1 MRTFSASAMIAA
13 ALWAVPAAAQDKI
26 PVNDKFDVASKPVK
40 IHSSMPISCDD
51 NIRNAA
57 AKFNQA
63 GANFQFTGATN
74 HYGTNRVNND
84 NTEEAYVNIQP
95 ATMSP
100 YTDSTTLMKTYK
112 YYAWFDG
119 FVWENYYELIDANIY
134 VNDTYI
140 MYAGETAREKDLWC
154 ETATTGIGNRSDFE
168 SVMIHEFGH
177 AAGMEHRTDGTTGPC
192 VMTAS
197 YSPGKIRRTFC
208 TDEIAK
214 LKIVYGTR

>member
-51 NIRNAA
+51 NIRNAS

-74 HYGTNRVNND
+74 YYGTNWVNND

-154 ETATTGIGNRSDFE
+154 EAATTGIGNRSDFE
-168 SVMIHEFGH
+168 SVIIHEFGH